1 MAGPADPLPARVR
14 PHVAAAAGRAQHV
27 LLDFDGVMFNVQDA
41 LGLWAREQAIAE
53 LLRNRPHRPRPV
65 AVTLGWDGVHP
76 TMAFLAERE
85 PDYAVEAET
94 IVSTLEMDA
103 ALTAGP
109 AFGLRELLAACAATG
124 RKVAAVSDMCE
135 PAVLATLRAHGL
147 NGAITAVAGRQ
158 GLDLSTIDPARTTE
172 RAADLLD
179 AQVNVCLLVSGN
191 SRVLRAARTVD
202 AIGLGCECGRG
213 RRKHLAAAEAP
224 VVSGL
229 PTLTAALLT
238 RAQPD
243 PGH

>member
-1 MAGPADPLPARVR
+1 
-14 PHVAAAAGRAQHV
+14 VAAAVDRARHV

-41 LGLWAREQAIAE
+41 LGPGTREEAVAE
-53 LLRNRPHRPRPV
+53 LLTNRPHRPRPV
-65 AVTLGWDGVHP
+65 AVTLAWDGVHP

-85 PDYAVEAET
+85 PDYAVEAEA

-109 AFGLRELLAACAATG
+109 TFGLRELLAACAATG
-124 RKVAAVSDMCE
+124 RKVAAVSDICE

-147 NGAITAVAGRQ
+147 NRAIAAVAGRQ
-158 GLDLSTIDPARTTE
+158 GLDLSTIDPARTAE
-172 RAADLLD
+172 RAADLLGTP
-179 AQVNVCLLVSGN
+179 VNACLLVTGN
-191 SRVLRAARTVD
+191 SRVLRRARTVD
-202 AIGLGCECGRG
+202 AVGLGCKCGRD

-238 RAQPD
+238 HAHADPD
-243 PGH
+243 S